1 MPQTFIFKGPPTL
14 PAPAASPQSPPGL
27 HLHDAAALPPPLQER
42 RSHAPSLS
50 CVVPCYNEAQKLEL
64 LLPMLIQ
71 VLEAHASAWEII
83 LVDDGST
90 DATLATARRWSMKP
104 GVRCLQL
111 SRNFGKEAAMSAGLQ
126 EASGEAVVLIDA
138 DMQHPPQLIA
148 EFINHWRN
156 GADMV
161 YAQRQGRD
169 DEGLLKRLGVRSF
182 YALVNAG
189 EGLEIP
195 EGAGDF
201 RLMDRLVV
209 DTLLA
214 LPERNRFMKGLYA
227 WVGFRTVAVPYMPPP
242 RAHGHSRF
250 NLLRLVGL

>member
-50 CVVPCYNEAQKLEL
+50 CVVPCYNEAQNLEL

-111 SRNFGKEAAMSAGLQ
+111 SRNFGKEVAIAAGL
-126 EASGEAVVLIDA
+126 AHARGNAVILMDG
-138 DMQHPPQLIA
+138 DLQHPPETIPVFLQK
-148 EFINHWRN
+148 WREGYLN
-156 GADMV
+156 V
-161 YAQRQGRD
+161 YGQRTDR
-169 DEGLLKRLGVRSF
+169 EGESALKRSF
-182 YALVNAG
+182 AKAFY
-189 EGLEIP
+189 
-195 EGAGDF
+195 
-201 RLMDRLVV
+201 RLFAM
-209 DTLLA
+209 
-214 LPERNRFMKGLYA
+214 
-227 WVGFRTVAVPYMPPP
+227 
-242 RAHGHSRF
+242 
-250 NLLRLVGL
+250 